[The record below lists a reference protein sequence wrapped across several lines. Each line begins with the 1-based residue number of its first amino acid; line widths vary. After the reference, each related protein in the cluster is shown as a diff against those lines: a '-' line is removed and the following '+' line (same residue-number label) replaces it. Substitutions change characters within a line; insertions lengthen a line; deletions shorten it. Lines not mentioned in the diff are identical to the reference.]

1 MLFKRINLE
10 FFKGGSTTTQ
20 VEKRDPK
27 SAQHV
32 AMDNSIYG
40 LLSPLAARYGG
51 TSVLPNITTTKITQ
65 PEPNYSNS
73 YYGVNQG
80 GYNRQGDYTGN
91 GQYDA
96 SGRRVNY
103 GRTPSPQQTTT
114 IQSQTPNLAGFNE
127 SQLGKNF
134 DIADAQKSLVDANTL
149 NLLANNGSNLNLSQN
164 ALRNME
170 SLANN
175 YVNPYST
182 NDFTNMN
189 NNMLNSQLGQIN
201 LSNNAY
207 GKAESLANNYVNP
220 FSTQDMRN
228 NVSAVNNLANNYVSP
243 YGKSD
248 FDAQNTNMMGD
259 ISGYLQAGNRDLASA
274 SQMANNYAD
283 PYQKSEFNPYISK
296 MDASATG
303 ADRFATKYYDDADW
317 YLNQNK
323 ELASK
328 GTNQGLSNLMSE
340 VYKSINNNFVK
351 DASALI
357 ADAASRGV
365 VNSTTGNRA
374 MQGLSDSASSAAGE
388 QYMSGFQ
395 SLLNNALSGAQTSDA
410 LAQNVVSTADKT
422 NQNYANII
430 NSMLGINSGALNT
443 LQGKAGILQNNAQ
456 GYNQSAGTVQNAY
469 NSVLNNMLGLNADSR
484 DTMQTQAGVLNN
496 NMNSMVGANENA
508 LNTMQ
513 GRAGVYNIAGQG
525 YGQNAGIVGD
535 SYNRSLNSMLGVN
548 ENALGTMQGRA
559 NVLGNASQGYN
570 RDYTTGLQ
578 GLETMAKLPSRY
590 YQNALAPISPLYNY
604 WKDMTDAYYGHE
616 DYDTVVSSN
625 GK

>member
-1 MLFKRINLE
+1 MIKLINLE
-10 FFKGGSTTTQ
+10 FFKGGSTTEK
-20 VEKRDPK
+20 VEKREPK
-27 SAQHV
+27 SGQQL
-32 AMDNSIYG
+32 AMDSSIYS
-40 LLSPLAARYGG
+40 LISPIAARYGG

-65 PEPNYSNS
+65 PEPVNNNYYRGSYRSGDSGGDAGYQRRYAGNNDNLSN
-73 YYGVNQG
+73 YG
-80 GYNRQGDYTGN
+80 
-91 GQYDA
+91 YD
-96 SGRRVNY
+96 SRSRVNY

-114 IQSQTPNLAGFNE
+114 IQSQTPNLAGFNA
-127 SQLGKNF
+127 SQLGKNL
-134 DIADAQKSLVDANTL
+134 DIADIQKSLVDANTL
-149 NLLANNGSNLNLSQN
+149 NLLANNGQNLNLSQN
-164 ALRNME
+164 ALMNM
-170 SLANN
+170 
-175 YVNPYST
+175 
-182 NDFTNMN
+182 
-189 NNMLNSQLGQIN
+189 
-201 LSNNAY
+201 
-207 GKAESLANNYVNP
+207 ESLANNYVNP

-228 NVSAVNNLANNYVSP
+228 NVSAVNNLANNYVNP
-243 YGKSD
+243 YSKSD
-248 FDAQNTNMMGD
+248 FDTQNARMMGD

-274 SQMANNYAD
+274 SQMANNYAA

-303 ADRFATKYYDDADW
+303 ADRFATKYYNDADW

-340 VYKSINNNFVK
+340 VYKSINSNFGK

-374 MQGLSDSASSAAGE
+374 IQGLSDSASSAAGE

-395 SLLNNALSGAQTSDA
+395 SLLNNALQGAQTADA

-430 NSMLGINSGALNT
+430 DSMLGINSGALNT

-456 GYNQSAGTVQNAY
+456 GYNQSAGTVQAAY

-484 DTMQTQAGVLNN
+484 DTMQSQAGVLNS
-496 NMNSMVGANENA
+496 NMNSMIGA
-508 LNTMQ
+508 
-513 GRAGVYNIAGQG
+513 
-525 YGQNAGIVGD
+525 
-535 SYNRSLNSMLGVN
+535 N

-559 NVLGNASQGYN
+559 NVLNNASQGYN

-578 GLETMAKLPSRY
+578 GLETMAKLPSQY
-590 YQNALAPISPLYNY
+590 YQNALSPISPLYNY

-616 DYDTVVSSN
+616 DYDYIVSQN